1 MSDSLGPMDYSLPGS
16 SVHGILQ
23 ARMLKWVA
31 IPFSRESSW
40 PRDWTWVPCIAR
52 QILYH
57 LSHQGIILTLTEL
70 GRSAILGTWFFFTR
84 NISRPIYFPISS
96 LSFYYL
102 IKWSEVK
109 VTQSRPTLCN
119 PMDCGL
125 PGFSVHGI
133 LQARILEWIA
143 IPFSMGSS
151 QLRDQTQ
158 LSRTAG
164 VFLTIWATRESR
176 ITSYKSVISIEINQV
191 HYTKLSCLNL
201 FNNIPAEVKNWEH
214 SVSLDKWLTY
224 PLSFLH
230 LYPSPG
236 VSFSILSRKI

>member
-1 MSDSLGPMDYSLPGS
+1 MEFSRQECWSGLPFPSPGNLPDPGIEPGS
-16 SVHGILQ
+16 PALQ
-23 ARMLKWVA
+23 DRFFTIWATKV
-31 IPFSRESSW
+31 
-40 PRDWTWVPCIAR
+40 
-52 QILYH
+52 LY
-57 LSHQGIILTLTEL
+57 LTLTEL
-70 GRSAILGTWFFFTR
+70 GRSAILDTWFFFTR

-158 LSRTAG
+158 LSHTAG
-164 VFLTIWATRESR
+164 VFLTTWATRESR

-214 SVSLDKWLTY
+214 SVSLDKRLTY

-236 VSFSILSRKI
+236 VSFSILFRKI